1 MKIENPE
8 YLPKEA
14 ENKTQKDDF
23 IEKRD
28 AFQTSEHYSFVMS
41 VIDECL
47 NNSSVKELIASKNGA
62 VDEAELGRLT
72 LVEWLAEK
80 KINKEIKERLS
91 YGR

>member
-1 MKIENPE
+1 MKIESPE
-8 YLPKEA
+8 LLPKEG
-14 ENKTQKDDF
+14 ENITEKDVF
-23 IEKRD
+23 MEKRD
-28 AFQTSEHYSFVMS
+28 AFQASDHYDFVMS

-47 NNSSVKELIASKNGA
+47 GKSSVKELIASKNGA

-80 KINKEIKERLS
+80 KINKEIKERLA